1 MSPRTPAWLTAD
13 EVAERLELPLAAVY
27 EEIHAGRLP
36 AQRYGRSYLVR
47 RVDVQARAADTAVAT
62 G

>member
-13 EVAERLELPLAAVY
+13 EVAERLGLSLATVY

-47 RVDVQARAADTAVAT
+47 RADVQGRVADTAAAA

>member
-13 EVAERLELPLAAVY
+13 EVAERLGLSLATVF

-36 AQRYGRSYLVR
+36 AQRHDQSYLVR
-47 RVDVQARAADTAVAT
+47 RADVQARLADTAVAT

>member
-1 MSPRTPAWLTAD
+1 MSARTPAWLTAD
-13 EVAERLELPLAAVY
+13 EVAERLGLSLAAVY
-27 EEIHAGRLP
+27 EEIHADRLP

-47 RVDVQARAADTAVAT
+47 RADVQAYSADTAVAA